1 MKNTAQQLEED
12 KEIPTLDQIVLQYRK
27 LRDKS
32 EEILNAAKEQAKIY
46 TDAMEQ
52 IENLLSALMTEMK
65 LNSLPTDHGTAYKTT
80 VSNVKIEDRAK
91 FIKWAY
97 ENHQDLLQVSC
108 NKTALKEYE
117 PDKKQNRQA
126 KPYPPGI
133 TVTKLQRVNI
143 RGK

>member
-1 MKNTAQQLEED
+1 MANTTQQLEED
-12 KEIPTLDQIVLQYRK
+12 EVPTLDQVVLQYRK
-27 LRDKS
+27 LREKAED
-32 EEILNAAKEQAKIY
+32 ILNEAKEKAKIY

-80 VSNVKIEDRAK
+80 VTNVKITDRTK
-91 FIKWAY
+91 FMKWAY
-97 ENHQDLLQVSC
+97 DNHPDLLQVSC

-117 PDKKQNRQA
+117 PDVKQKKAA

-133 TVTKLQRVNI
+133 EVAKLQRVNI